1 MNKKDFKE
9 IYKKYGEFDTIPDR
23 FKFCMEVLK
32 PCNCAEIS
40 KKCDIPLTTV
50 MRIKDGKIEKP
61 NRVYLYTIANFFGVN
76 FRWFIDSKFF
86 PISIDSSLNECL
98 TPNKDGEIDFHNLQA
113 DTKSGIIFKGIAEYE
128 KAFEALIMYKDL
140 IPILL
145 NCITDNDFLNK
156 VVNNNINEIISKNNL
171 SNSKQKKESLQQLA
185 RKTRNTIPSYEELM
199 NMMKD
204 LDNED
209 SSDKEDS
216 ENKKN

>member
-1 MNKKDFKE
+1 MNKKEFEE

-40 KKCDIPLTTV
+40 KKCDIPLTTI
-50 MRIKDGKIEKP
+50 MRIRDGKIISP
-61 NRVYLYTIANFFGVN
+61 NRVYLYAIADFFGVN

-86 PISIDSSLNECL
+86 PISIDLSLNECL

-113 DTKSGIIFKGIAEYE
+113 DSKSGIVFKNVTEYE

-140 IPILL
+140 IPTLL
-145 NCITDNDFLNK
+145 NCINDNDFLNK
-156 VVNNNINEIISKNNL
+156 VVNSNINEIITKINL
-171 SNSKQKKESLQQLA
+171 SNNKEKKESLQQLA

-199 NMMKD
+199 NMMKN
-204 LDNED
+204 LDKEN
-209 SSDKEDS
+209 SSDGEDK
-216 ENKKN
+216 NKK

>member
-1 MNKKDFKE
+1 MNKKEFEE
-9 IYKKYGEFDTIPDR
+9 IYKKYGEFDTIPER

-40 KKCDIPLTTV
+40 KKCDIPLTTI
-50 MRIKDGKIEKP
+50 MRIRDGKIISP
-61 NRVYLYTIANFFGVN
+61 NRVYLYAIADFFGVN

-113 DTKSGIIFKGIAEYE
+113 DTKSGIVFKNITEYE

-140 IPILL
+140 IPTLL
-145 NCITDNDFLNK
+145 NCINDNDFLNK
-156 VVNNNINEIISKNNL
+156 VVNNNINEIITKINL
-171 SNSKQKKESLQQLA
+171 SNNKEKKESLQQLA

-199 NMMKD
+199 NMMKN
-204 LDNED
+204 LDKEN
-209 SSDKEDS
+209 SSDGEDK
-216 ENKKN
+216 NKK